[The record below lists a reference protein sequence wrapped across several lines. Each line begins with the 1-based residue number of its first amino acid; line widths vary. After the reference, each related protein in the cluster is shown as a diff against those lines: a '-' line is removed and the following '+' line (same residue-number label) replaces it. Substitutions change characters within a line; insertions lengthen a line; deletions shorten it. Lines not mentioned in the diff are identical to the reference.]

1 MAKISK
7 PRDTQNARDEKEKEL
22 KEKINIF
29 FDDIIFALGYYNG
42 DYIEEVQKMVS
53 DLKTGKTRLEFRLD
67 LFEVITKFYVYDDT
81 KEKIINLFCEFLKNL
96 IDCKDL
102 VKPIEV
108 LKYENYLKGL
118 ELIKIAID
126 WQDDEL
132 DGICEVVDSP
142 LAELRT
148 EFYTFKGK
156 ADTFFKR
163 FDYPKAKK
171 DYEVKTSKQKIND
184 NFNEQMYKIAE
195 LYQLPISENTYK
207 RTLSNEVTRYFFPK
221 EKDLNDN

>member
-67 LFEVITKFYVYDDT
+67 LFEVITKFYVYDET

-207 RTLSNEVTRYFFPK
+207 RTLSNEIAKYFFPK

>member
-29 FDDIIFALGYYNG
+29 FDDIIFALGYYKE

-67 LFEVITKFYVYDDT
+67 LFEVITKFYIYDET

-171 DYEVKTSKQKIND
+171 EYEIKTSKQKIND

-207 RTLSNEVTRYFFPK
+207 RTLSNEITKYFFPK